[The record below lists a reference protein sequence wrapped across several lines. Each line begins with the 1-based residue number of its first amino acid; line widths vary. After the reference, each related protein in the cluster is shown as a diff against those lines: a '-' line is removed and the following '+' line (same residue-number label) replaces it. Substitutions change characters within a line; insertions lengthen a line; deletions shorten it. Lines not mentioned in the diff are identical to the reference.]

1 MCRVLEKE
9 SLGGV
14 LEQDEIV
21 AMDDLVAVGI
31 S

>member
-1 MCRVLEKE
+1 MRRVLEKK
-9 SLGGV
+9 SLGGI

-21 AMDDLVAVGI
+21 AMDDLVAVRV

>member
-1 MCRVLEKE
+1 MWRVLEKE
-9 SLGGV
+9 SIGGI

-21 AMDDLVAVGI
+21 AMDDLGAVRV

>member
-1 MCRVLEKE
+1 MYCVLEKE
-9 SLGGV
+9 SIGGI

-21 AMDDLVAVGI
+21 AMDDLGAVRV

>member
-1 MCRVLEKE
+1 MRRALEKE

-21 AMDDLVAVGI
+21 AMDDLVAVRV